1 MTTNV
6 KEAIGLILTGATI
19 MVVAYILLLKQN
31 DIKNDILT
39 FRANEKILSTER
51 QPLERITDKYRSAY
65 NTPDELIPNKVM
77 ATLDSLHQKT
87 VVLSISIDKTRDQI
101 KLFDTTAHWLN
112 IILAILLI
120 SGIACLS
127 LGVIRYLR

>member
-19 MVVAYILLLKQN
+19 MVVAYMLLLKQN

-51 QPLERITDKYRSAY
+51 QPLE
-65 NTPDELIPNKVM
+65 
-77 ATLDSLHQKT
+77 
-87 VVLSISIDKTRDQI
+87 
-101 KLFDTTAHWLN
+101 
-112 IILAILLI
+112 
-120 SGIACLS
+120 
-127 LGVIRYLR
+127 